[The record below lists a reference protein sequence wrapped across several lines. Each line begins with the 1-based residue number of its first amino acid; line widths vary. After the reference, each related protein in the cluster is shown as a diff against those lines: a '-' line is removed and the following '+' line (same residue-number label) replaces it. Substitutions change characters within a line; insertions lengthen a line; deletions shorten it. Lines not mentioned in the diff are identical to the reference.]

1 MLKWLAIGGERFEEL
16 DAHEAGTVAK
26 KRKKSADVFFSGSMT
41 GFYGFFCR
49 SAITVQLKWTTKGKS
64 ENFYASYTL
73 FLTAGS

>member
-26 KRKKSADVFFSGSMT
+26 KEKSLQTFYSGSMT

-49 SAITVQLKWTTKGKS
+49 STITVQLKRTTKGKS

>member
-26 KRKKSADVFFSGSMT
+26 KKVCRRFFSGSMT

-49 SAITVQLKWTTKGKS
+49 STITVQLKRTTKGKS